1 MSNELSSK
9 ELGRRIM
16 ELRKHNK
23 FSQVELAKLLGVSR
37 SSLVQIEAGNRSL
50 LALELAKLSNILKF
64 PISDIF
70 AEEFRLFTEVEIDYE
85 DLEKEMGANK
95 ERIAVPRLRLD
106 KFKNVLLYILEQCS
120 GKPNVGETMLYKLLY
135 FSDFNYYE
143 LYEEHLTGT
152 KYRKLQFG
160 PAPLKID
167 GILQKMMEANEI
179 QMIKTDYHG
188 FPQKRYI
195 SNERANLKELSAAEI
210 EVIDHVIDQYA
221 DWTAAKI
228 SEYSHKDI
236 PWKATKEGEEI
247 EYELAFYRETP
258 FSVRNY
264 EDDE

>member
-1 MSNELSSK
+1 MSKGLTSK
-9 ELGRRIM
+9 EVGKRIM
-16 ELRKHNK
+16 ELRKHNNY
-23 FSQVELAKLLGVSR
+23 SQVELAKLMGVSR
-37 SSLVQIEAGNRSL
+37 SSFVQIEAGNRSL
-50 LALELAKLSNILKF
+50 LALELQQLSQLLKF
-64 PISDIF
+64 TLNDFF
-70 AEEFRLFTEVEIDYE
+70 ANPFRLSTEIEADYLQTEKEVE
-85 DLEKEMGANK
+85 KK
-95 ERIAVPRLRLD
+95 ERVSVPNLKLE

-143 LYEEHLTGT
+143 LYEEHLTGAS
-152 KYRKLQFG
+152 YRKLQFG
-160 PAPLKID
+160 PAPYKID
-167 GILQKMMEANEI
+167 RIIQKMMEENKI
-179 QMIKTDYHG
+179 NLLKTDYHG

-195 SNERANLKELSAAEI
+195 SNDRADLRKLSAAEI
-210 EVIDHVIDQYA
+210 EVIDHVIEQYA

-247 EYELAFYRETP
+247 DYELAFYRETP